1 MKNKP
6 IITGNLYKKKEK
18 GIKDVITAKIKE
30 TRQIT
35 NNLFLQA
42 LISSLHNLARINP
55 AGNPAN
61 KSNKYNKFC
70 III

>member
-1 MKNKP
+1 MQAIIINNKLT
-6 IITGNLYKKKEK
+6 ITGNLYKKIEK
-18 GIKDVITAKIKE
+18 GIKDAITAKIKE
-30 TRQIT
+30 TRLIT

-61 KSNKYNKFC
+61 SNNR
-70 III
+70 